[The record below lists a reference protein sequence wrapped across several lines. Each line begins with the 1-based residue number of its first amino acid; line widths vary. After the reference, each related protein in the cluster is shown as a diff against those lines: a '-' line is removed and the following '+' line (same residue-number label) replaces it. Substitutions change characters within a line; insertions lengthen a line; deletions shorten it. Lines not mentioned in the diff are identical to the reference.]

1 MARIVYSLRTSYADI
16 RKMARQRRRYNRYQ
30 TLLQKQEAERK
41 AKEAEKLKA
50 GVEAKPRNWANR
62 LLGLE

>member
-1 MARIVYSLRTSYADI
+1 
-16 RKMARQRRRYNRYQ
+16 
-30 TLLQKQEAERK
+30 LLQKQEAERK